1 MIGVQPVTAP
11 TTMSAPVSARA
22 ALDVSVMKMEQ
33 DGERAKG
40 EAKMRLMAAAA
51 EVQLTGKGGRLD
63 VTG

>member
-1 MIGVQPVTAP
+1 M
-11 TTMSAPVSARA
+11 SARA

-40 EAKMRLMAAAA
+40 DAAARLIAAAA

>member
-1 MIGVQPVTAP
+1 MIGVQKITAP

-22 ALDVSVMKMEQ
+22 ALDMSVMKMEQ

-40 EAKMRLMAAAA
+40 DANARLIAAAA
-51 EVQLTGKGGRLD
+51 EVQMTGKGGRLD

>member
-1 MIGVQPVTAP
+1 
-11 TTMSAPVSARA
+11 MSAPVSARA

-40 EAKMRLMAAAA
+40 DAAARLIAAAA